1 MKISLFLD
9 VVYQVAKESDLS
21 FGEALVYIRE
31 LGISGV
37 EPGIDSVNK
46 AGGCEKFR
54 SVIEDAGLRIFA
66 CHKFTRLYED
76 SDLQNGMR
84 FVDEAKALGAKAAL
98 ILPGPVES
106 ISRREEERAQMAHQ
120 LSKLAEYSEK
130 SGVKLCLEN
139 FSRPEC
145 PYTFIEDFVY
155 LLETVPGLYMNFDS
169 GNFCFVGQSPSQAVD
184 IISKLRPIPFSNVHF
199 KNYSFEKYNDNP
211 STAGKTPDGKSF
223 YSYPV
228 ISGGAVDLNYIFDV
242 LKAIGYDENISIEN
256 GGIYPAEPALTDSV
270 EWLKTRII

>member
-9 VVYQVAKESDLS
+9 VVYQVAREAELS
-21 FGEALVYIRE
+21 FAEALVYIRE

-37 EPGIDSVNK
+37 EPSIDDVYK
-46 AGGCEKFR
+46 AGGPDRFR
-54 SVIEDAGLRIFA
+54 ALIEDSGLKIFA
-66 CHKFTRLYED
+66 CHKFTRLYEE
-76 SDLQNGMR
+76 SDLSNGMR
-84 FVDEAKALGAKAAL
+84 FIDEAKALGAETAL

-106 ISRREEERAQMAHQ
+106 MSTREEERSKMARQ
-120 LSKLAEYSEK
+120 LSKLVEYSEK

-169 GNFCFVGQSPSQAVD
+169 GNFCFVGQSPSRAID
-184 IISKLRPIPFSNVHF
+184 IISKLQPLPFSNVHF
-199 KNYSFEKYNDNP
+199 KNYSFEQYNEYP
-211 STAGKTPDGKSF
+211 SPAGQTPEGKAF

-228 ISGGAVDLNYIFDV
+228 ISGGAVDLDYILSV
-242 LKAIGYDENISIEN
+242 LKNIEYDGNISIEN